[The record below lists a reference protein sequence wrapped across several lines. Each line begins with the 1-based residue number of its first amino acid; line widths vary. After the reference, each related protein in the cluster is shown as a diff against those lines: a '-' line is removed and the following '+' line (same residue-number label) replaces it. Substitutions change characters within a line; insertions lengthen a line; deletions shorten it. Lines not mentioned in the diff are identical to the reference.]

1 MFYMAKYH
9 MLLNANYLFIIT
21 IRNKLVS
28 IGHREARS
36 LVHPQ

>member
-9 MLLNANYLFIIT
+9 MLLNANNLCIIT

-36 LVHPQ
+36 PVRP